1 MKEFYEV
8 ANKLMRISR
17 NNPVVTKIKR
27 ETIPGEPEIFEER
40 YLVEKAIAEY
50 FADIYKRPDHMTSEN
65 NDQEMAEE

>member
-1 MKEFYEV
+1 MKEFNEV

-40 YLVEKAIAEY
+40 HLVEQAIAEY
-50 FADIYKRPDHMTSEN
+50 FADIYKWPVHMAGEN
-65 NDQEMAEE
+65 DDQEMA

>member
-17 NNPVVTKIKR
+17 SNPVVTKIKR
-27 ETIPGEPEIFEER
+27 EMILGEPEIFEER

-50 FADIYKRPDHMTSEN
+50 FADIYTRPDHMASEN
-65 NDQEMAEE
+65 ND